1 MDIFSAFYD
10 FLRRSRVFSG
20 LPANLPAAGTKI
32 GAVLRRNGFANIT
45 RLTELI
51 LKPNMDPNEVLA
63 AMREEKPEFGKRDY
77 IRVMRE
83 AEVIK
88 QSAVRRFLSSSYF
101 GRRRIASSLSES
113 EMKEILKKF
122 YKEYD
127 FLYDSDVEG
136 VHVAGTGDAIRL
148 FDDLFDHSQKFKDFV
163 RELVAVRGDFFSS
176 DRELAALMF
185 VLNDDYPDLLDSFE
199 RSVRSARNP
208 RFEFEPTPTGG
219 YRQIL
224 IDPMIDDKDKARV
237 VDDLTD
243 IVEQGIGDDNVSVE
257 FDPYRPNDM
266 FTVEIPSMTLL
277 PTVKV
282 EREFRDYFRD
292 NFGISKVKLIEY
304 GGTGRNR
311 THFTFKLEDGPLQN
325 GVSRNRGRMRP
336 LRSDAESEQK
346 LKEDLIRQGYTEA
359 EAADII
365 ARRKPEQ

>member
-199 RSVRSARNP
+199 RSVRSARESGI
-208 RFEFEPTPTGG
+208 RWADTP
-219 YRQIL
+219 
-224 IDPMIDDKDKARV
+224 
-237 VDDLTD
+237 
-243 IVEQGIGDDNVSVE
+243 
-257 FDPYRPNDM
+257 
-266 FTVEIPSMTLL
+266 
-277 PTVKV
+277 
-282 EREFRDYFRD
+282 
-292 NFGISKVKLIEY
+292 
-304 GGTGRNR
+304 
-311 THFTFKLEDGPLQN
+311 N
-325 GVSRNRGRMRP
+325 GGRMRP

>member
-10 FLRRSRVFSG
+10 FLSKSRVFSG

-45 RLTELI
+45 DLTELI

-63 AMREEKPEFGKRDY
+63 AMQEEKPEFGKRDY

-83 AEVIK
+83 AGVIK
-88 QSAVRRFLSSSYF
+88 QSMVRRFLATSSF
-101 GRRRIASSLSES
+101 GRRRIASSLSTE
-113 EMKEILKKF
+113 EAKEILQKF

-127 FLYDSDVEG
+127 FIYDSEVEG
-136 VHVAGTGDAIRL
+136 GYVAGTGDAIRL

-163 RELVAVRGDFFSS
+163 RELVAARGDFFSS

-185 VLNDDYPDLLDSFE
+185 VLNDDYPELLDSFE
-199 RSVRSARNP
+199 RSVRSAR
-208 RFEFEPTPTGG
+208 ESTPKGG
-219 YRQIL
+219 SRMKFVNSAIE
-224 IDPMIDDKDKARV
+224 DKDKARV

-243 IVEQGIGDDNVSVE
+243 MVEQATGSLDVSVE
-257 FDPYRPNDM
+257 FDPYRPNDL
-266 FTVEIPSMTLL
+266 FDVKIPSTILL
-277 PTVKV
+277 PTVTV
-282 EREFRDYFRD
+282 ERRFRDYFRD
-292 NFGISKVKLIEY
+292 NFGLNLNLIDY
-304 GGTGRNR
+304 RGIGRNR
-311 THFTFKLEDGPLQN
+311 SQFTFKLENEPLRN
-325 GVSRNRGRMRP
+325 GVSRDRGRMRP